1 MYCPYKPE
9 ELVPKNIE
17 YFWPGAIAYG
27 FPAYIN
33 GSTGLG
39 KTNVFL
45 KVMADATN
53 GVFPPGIE
61 RDCLVEPIHSA
72 PIRSFYVST
81 ENPVCERLAQLVREA
96 DDTLDVTVTNSYALK
111 VF

>member
-1 MYCPYKPE
+1 MYCHYKPE
-9 ELVPKNIE
+9 ELVPKDIE

-45 KVMADATN
+45 KVMADASN
-53 GVFPPGIE
+53 RIFPPGIE
-61 RDCLVEPIHSA
+61 RGHLAEPIRSD

-81 ENPVCERLAQLVREA
+81 ENPVCEIAYPALLYNGA
-96 DDTLDVTVTNSYALK
+96 DK
-111 VF
+111 RMFKIQK

>member
-9 ELVPKNIE
+9 ELVPKDIE

-45 KVMADATN
+45 KVMADASN
-53 GVFPPGIE
+53 GIFPPGIE
-61 RDCLVEPIHSA
+61 RGSLAEPIRTMVRINGCSRFRRKKKA
-72 PIRSFYVST
+72 ILYY
-81 ENPVCERLAQLVREA
+81 AQK
-96 DDTLDVTVTNSYALK
+96 T
-111 VF
+111 